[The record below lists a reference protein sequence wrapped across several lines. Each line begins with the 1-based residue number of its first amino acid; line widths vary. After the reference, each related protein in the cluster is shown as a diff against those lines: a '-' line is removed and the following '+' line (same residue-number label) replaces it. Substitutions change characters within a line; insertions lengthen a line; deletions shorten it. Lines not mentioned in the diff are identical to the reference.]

1 MKTYGARVRVPAGI
15 GAKFEWVE
23 INATS
28 PIAAKNLLEALYGR
42 GNVVGVPILVT

>member
-1 MKTYGARVRVPAGI
+1 MKTYGARVRVPSGS
-15 GAKFEWVE
+15 GTKVEWVE

-28 PIAAKNLLEALYGR
+28 PIAAMNLLRALYGR